1 MDARHV
7 AERRNPDNRPLPL
20 VYVNAIGRSLGQ
32 RSKYRSVERVILRCL
47 EKESRERPKSAHA
60 VAAAL
65 PGGDPLAAA
74 LAAGE
79 TPSPEL
85 MAEVGVRQGL
95 APIRAIGLALLAVLL
110 IPGLLDNADQ
120 TDGLVAR
127 ANSDAHE
134 FTAAEISQARRD
146 VIATLA
152 LAADVLERSRENTVV
167 DVFGARLPRVINGSL
182 RSPISDA
189 HGTTD
194 NHKTAPTGGN
204 G

>member
-1 MDARHV
+1 MNDCTLYDIQLTA
-7 AERRNPDNRPLPL
+7 
-20 VYVNAIGRSLGQ
+20 Y
-32 RSKYRSVERVILRCL
+32 
-47 EKESRERPKSAHA
+47 
-60 VAAAL
+60 
-65 PGGDPLAAA
+65 
-74 LAAGE
+74 AAGE
-79 TPSPEL
+79 LTEPDLGAVESHLARCADCRAEL
-85 MAEVGVRQGL
+85 AREKELRDLLGGLPTAECPDTVTHFLNGVGQLDEDISSERRFGWWPAGL
-95 APIRAIGLALLAVLL
+95 GMIAAALLAVLL

-120 TDGLVAR
+120 TDGLVAQ

>member
-1 MDARHV
+1 MNDCTLYDIQLTA
-7 AERRNPDNRPLPL
+7 
-20 VYVNAIGRSLGQ
+20 Y
-32 RSKYRSVERVILRCL
+32 
-47 EKESRERPKSAHA
+47 
-60 VAAAL
+60 
-65 PGGDPLAAA
+65 
-74 LAAGE
+74 AAGE
-79 TPSPEL
+79 LTEPDLGAVESHLKRCADCRAEL
-85 MAEVGVRQGL
+85 AREKELRDLLGGLPTVECPDTVTHFLNGVVPVNGANSSERRFGWWPAGL
-95 APIRAIGLALLAVLL
+95 GMIAAVLLAVLL
-110 IPGLLDNADQ
+110 IPGLLNHDDQ
-120 TDGLVAR
+120 TDGLVAQ
-127 ANSDAHE
+127 AKTDAHE